1 MAEGLG
7 APQLRT
13 KSDVLMGTP
22 TYMSPEQCRGA
33 KLATDR
39 SDVYSLGVLLYQM
52 LAGYPP
58 FLGASM
64 GDLIAMHL
72 MDEPPPLSDAVPS
85 LSPKTAKLVYAMLAK
100 KPESRPSMDKA
111 QQALVRLE
119 EVTPASQQVAYLR
132 RKPEPTDPPPNDS
145 QQKTVDVPASPSPV
159 SPSPVSPS
167 PVSPSP
173 VTSNRAKPNVEQ
185 LRALSSG
192 MVSDSRH
199 VRIPKRTLAMF
210 LGAFVTSTLIVTTGI
225 LLGTQS
231 QRGAPHRA
239 PITEQ
244 TEPSA
249 SAPAPAPASAPA
261 SAFGTASPDSAA
273 PQVTSAPSSSMQAES
288 VSAKAERSATASK
301 DAVTG
306 KHIEPT
312 HAVSA
317 SGKPR
322 AGATGSEPSASEV
335 SANGVLANGVS
346 ASLPIPSVPVPVP
359 VPVPI
364 PVPKE
369 SSQAAS
375 PSTTASTNSSS
386 AASTSS
392 PSAASASPPTTAST
406 SAQTGS
412 ALQRGSDDPFNP
424 LRTAEDYLLQGS
436 YRRAM
441 DLATQFGKQE
451 PMRAWEIYGRAA
463 CGLRW
468 MERAQRAL
476 RELQQHH
483 EDRRAQ
489 SLVSYCLLHKLPL
502 AAANY

>member
-7 APQLRT
+7 VQPLRT

-72 MDEPPPLSDAVPS
+72 MDEPPPLADAVPS
-85 LSPKTAKLVYAMLAK
+85 LSPKIAKLVNAMLAK

-111 QQALVRLE
+111 QQVLVRLE
-119 EVTPASQQVAYLR
+119 EAAPSLPAVESLR
-132 RKPEPTDPPPNDS
+132 RKTEQTEQADSDS
-145 QQKTVDVPASPSPV
+145 QNKTVDVPAIVPPA
-159 SPSPVSPS
+159 
-167 PVSPSP
+167 
-173 VTSNRAKPNVEQ
+173 TSARTKPRVDSS
-185 LRALSSG
+185 RALPSG
-192 MVSDSRH
+192 IVSDTRH

-231 QRGAPHRA
+231 QRSTSRS
-239 PITEQ
+239 
-244 TEPSA
+244 TEPSEKGE
-249 SAPAPAPASAPA
+249 PQ
-261 SAFGTASPDSAA
+261 ASPPSAAPSLSASAA
-273 PQVTSAPSSSMQAES
+273 PQAPVPSSS
-288 VSAKAERSATASK
+288 SAREETVGPRAER
-301 DAVTG
+301 
-306 KHIEPT
+306 P
-312 HAVSA
+312 
-317 SGKPR
+317 
-322 AGATGSEPSASEV
+322 PSASRDAAAGRHSE
-335 SANGVLANGVS
+335 SARSLAP
-346 ASLPIPSVPVPVP
+346 ASVI
-359 VPVPI
+359 
-364 PVPKE
+364 PKE
-369 SSQAAS
+369 SPQ
-375 PSTTASTNSSS
+375 
-386 AASTSS
+386 
-392 PSAASASPPTTAST
+392 SASPVSVNPPSVNPSSVNPPAVTAPSAEPPSVNPPSVNPPSVNQPSVNQPPVSPVAGSPQPAPTS
-406 SAQTGS
+406 S
-412 ALQRGSDDPFNP
+412 RGSDDPFNP

-441 DLATQFGKQE
+441 ELATQFGKQE

-483 EDRRAQ
+483 EDQRAQ
-489 SLVSYCLLHKLPL
+489 SLTSYCRLHKLPL
-502 AAANY
+502 GESSP

>member
-7 APQLRT
+7 VQPLRT

-72 MDEPPPLSDAVPS
+72 MDEPPPLADAVPS
-85 LSPKTAKLVYAMLAK
+85 LSPKIAKLVNAMLAK

-111 QQALVRLE
+111 QQVLVRLE
-119 EVTPASQQVAYLR
+119 EAAPSLPAVESLR
-132 RKPEPTDPPPNDS
+132 RKTEQADSDS
-145 QQKTVDVPASPSPV
+145 QNKTVDVPAIVPPA
-159 SPSPVSPS
+159 
-167 PVSPSP
+167 
-173 VTSNRAKPNVEQ
+173 TSARTKPRVDSS
-185 LRALSSG
+185 RALPSG
-192 MVSDSRH
+192 IVSDTRH
-199 VRIPKRTLAMF
+199 VRIPKRTLAML

-231 QRGAPHRA
+231 QRSTPRS
-239 PITEQ
+239 
-244 TEPSA
+244 TEPSEKGE
-249 SAPAPAPASAPA
+249 PQ
-261 SAFGTASPDSAA
+261 ASPPSAAPSLSASAA
-273 PQVTSAPSSSMQAES
+273 PQAPVPSSS
-288 VSAKAERSATASK
+288 SAREETVGPRAER
-301 DAVTG
+301 
-306 KHIEPT
+306 P
-312 HAVSA
+312 
-317 SGKPR
+317 
-322 AGATGSEPSASEV
+322 PSASRDAAAGRHSE
-335 SANGVLANGVS
+335 SARSLAP
-346 ASLPIPSVPVPVP
+346 ASVI
-359 VPVPI
+359 
-364 PVPKE
+364 PKE
-369 SSQAAS
+369 SPQ
-375 PSTTASTNSSS
+375 
-386 AASTSS
+386 
-392 PSAASASPPTTAST
+392 SASPVSVNPSSVNPSSVNPPAVTAPSAEPPSVNQPSVNPPSVNPPSVNPPSVNSPPVSPVAGSPQPAPTS
-406 SAQTGS
+406 S
-412 ALQRGSDDPFNP
+412 RGSDDPFNP

-441 DLATQFGKQE
+441 ELATQFGKQE

-483 EDRRAQ
+483 EDQRAQ
-489 SLVSYCLLHKLPL
+489 SLTSYCRLHKLPL
-502 AAANY
+502 GESSP

>member
-72 MDEPPPLSDAVPS
+72 MDEPPPLGDAVPS

-132 RKPEPTDPPPNDS
+132 RKPESTESPPDDS

-159 SPSPVSPS
+159 SPSPV
-167 PVSPSP
+167 
-173 VTSNRAKPNVEQ
+173 TSARAKPNVEQ

-239 PITEQ
+239 PITDTEQ

-249 SAPAPAPASAPA
+249 PASAPA
-261 SAFGTASPDSAA
+261 PGAASPGSAA
-273 PQVTSAPSSSMQAES
+273 PRVTSASSSSTPAES
-288 VSAKAERSATASK
+288 TAAKAERSASAGK
-301 DAVTG
+301 DAVMG
-306 KHIEPT
+306 KHTEPA
-312 HAVSA
+312 HAVAA
-317 SGKPR
+317 SIP
-322 AGATGSEPSASEV
+322 APAPSAREP
-335 SANGVLANGVS
+335 AA
-346 ASLPIPSVPVPVP
+346 AS
-359 VPVPI
+359 
-364 PVPKE
+364 VPKE
-369 SSQAAS
+369 SPQAAS
-375 PSTTASTNSSS
+375 LPTEASGSPPTTASTN
-386 AASTSS
+386 S
-392 PSAASASPPTTAST
+392 PSAASASPPATASA
-406 SAQTGS
+406 SAQTDS
-412 ALQRGSDDPFNP
+412 AAPRGSDDPFNP

-441 DLATQFGKQE
+441 ELATQFGKQE

-489 SLVSYCLLHKLPL
+489 SLVSYCLLHKLSL
-502 AAANY
+502 AAASY